1 MKFFYF
7 CINRFNKEDL
17 KRLCLSGQCFL
28 TQETVERILD
38 KYPAFFNDLN
48 LHIVNKEQEE
58 SWIKARM
65 ADNINYYKNLMPME
79 NLLCH

>member
-1 MKFFYF
+1 MKFFCF

-17 KRLCLSGQCFL
+17 KRLCLSDQCFL

-38 KYPAFFNDLN
+38 KYPTFFSDLN

-58 SWIKARM
+58 SLIKSRM
-65 ADNINYYKNLMPME
+65 ADNINYYKNLMPMKS
-79 NLLCH
+79 LLCS